1 MSRKMANIV
10 EKFITSP
17 YMTHT
22 PTPDEIKQW
31 REMPT
36 DRLALLLAK
45 RTDVDAPYV
54 LQQAEGWQKL
64 RTKVPSWAAVDA
76 LQYPHRLALEQC
88 SGEAAARAKAEIIG
102 RIATRLRHAGGHEAP
117 LTYADLTGGLGVD
130 FSFIAPRFDR
140 AVYVERQAAL
150 CELARHNFPLLGLEQ
165 ATVVCAD
172 GTEYLH
178 SMERT
183 DVVFLDP
190 ARRDG
195 AGRKTVLITDCEPDV
210 CNLQTQLLDK
220 ARCVVLKL
228 STMLDIAQT
237 LKELQAVC
245 EVHILSTRGECK
257 DLLVVMSRDAALT
270 AAAPCGP
277 LITAH
282 DDGLSLSFTAQSEA
296 EAQPE
301 WADCVDA
308 YLYEPGAA
316 VLKAGAFKT
325 VAVRYGLKKLHPHSH
340 LYTGPA
346 YLLHFPGRK
355 FKPERVFGFSKADL
369 KQLRTDYPQAN
380 LTIRNFPSSVDAL
393 RKKLKLR
400 EGGTAYIFATTLA
413 DGKHVLI
420 VCRKAEKGEE

>member
-1 MSRKMANIV
+1 M
-10 EKFITSP
+10 
-17 YMTHT
+17 
-22 PTPDEIKQW
+22 
-31 REMPT
+31 
-36 DRLALLLAK
+36 
-45 RTDVDAPYV
+45 
-54 LQQAEGWQKL
+54 
-64 RTKVPSWAAVDA
+64 
-76 LQYPHRLALEQC
+76 
-88 SGEAAARAKAEIIG
+88 
-102 RIATRLRHAGGHEAP
+102 
-117 LTYADLTGGLGVD
+117 
-130 FSFIAPRFDR
+130 
-140 AVYVERQAAL
+140 
-150 CELARHNFPLLGLEQ
+150 
-165 ATVVCAD
+165 
-172 GTEYLH
+172 
-178 SMERT
+178 
-183 DVVFLDP
+183 
-190 ARRDG
+190 
-195 AGRKTVLITDCEPDV
+195 
-210 CNLQTQLLDK
+210 
-220 ARCVVLKL
+220 VLKL

-340 LYTGPA
+340 LYTGPE
-346 YLLHFPGRK
+346 YLPHFPGRK

>member
-1 MSRKMANIV
+1 
-10 EKFITSP
+10 
-17 YMTHT
+17 MTPN
-22 PTPDEIKQW
+22 PTPDEMKQW

-45 RTDVDAPYV
+45 RTDVDATYV
-54 LQQAEGWQKL
+54 LQQAEGWQRL
-64 RTKVPSWAAVDA
+64 RHKVPSWAAVDA
-76 LQYPHRLALEQC
+76 LKYPHRLALEQC
-88 SGEAAARAKAEIIG
+88 SGEAAARAKANIIG
-102 RIATRLRHAGGHEAP
+102 RIAARLSHATTDKQADS

-130 FSFIAPRFDR
+130 FSFIAPLFSR
-140 AVYVERQAAL
+140 AVYVERQASL
-150 CELARHNFPLLGLEQ
+150 CELATHNFPLLGLDH
-165 ATVVCAD
+165 ATVVCGD
-172 GTEYLH
+172 GTEYLR

-210 CNLQTQLLDK
+210 CQLQQLLLEK

-270 AAAPCGP
+270 SATPSDP

-282 DDGLSLSFTAQSEA
+282 EDDLSLCFTAQAEA

-301 WADCVDA
+301 WADHCDA

-346 YLLHFPGRK
+346 LIADFPGRK
-355 FKPERVFGFSKADL
+355 FKPEQVFGFSKADV

-413 DGKHVLI
+413 DGKHALI
-420 VCRKAEKGEE
+420 VCRKAEGRE